1 MLGIVALGLIA
12 YALYRAVEARYRV
25 V

>member
-1 MLGIVALGLIA
+1 MLGIVALGLFA